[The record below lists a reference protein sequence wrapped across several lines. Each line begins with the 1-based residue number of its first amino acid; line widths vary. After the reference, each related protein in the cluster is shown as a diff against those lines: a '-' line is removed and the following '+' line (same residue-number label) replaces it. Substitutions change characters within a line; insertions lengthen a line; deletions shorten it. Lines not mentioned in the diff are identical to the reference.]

1 MKPLLKSSVIILSI
15 CYPFMVYW
23 GLQNY
28 DAKLLLPLILIL
40 LALRW
45 LTGAGVTEH
54 KVVIITLFGIVIIA
68 LVWGSQLSLKFYPVL
83 MNLGFLTLFASSLL
97 SPPTIVERLARIKE
111 PELPPEAV
119 VYTHKVTQVWS
130 VFFLFN
136 GTIAA
141 ITALWASDKIWM
153 LYNGFIAYLL
163 IAALAGGEWFVR
175 QRVKRS

>member
-1 MKPLLKSSVIILSI
+1 MKPLLKLIVIILSV

-40 LALRW
+40 LSLRW
-45 LTGAGVTEH
+45 LTGSGLAEH
-54 KVVIITLFGIVIIA
+54 KVVIITLLGILIIT
-68 LVWGSQLSLKFYPVL
+68 LVWGSHLGLKFYPVL
-83 MNLGFLTLFASSLL
+83 MNLGFLILFVSSLI

-111 PELPPEAV
+111 PNLPSEAV
-119 VYTHKVTQVWS
+119 TYTHKVTQVWS
-130 VFFLFN
+130 AFFLFN
-136 GTIAA
+136 GTISA
-141 ITALWASDKIWM
+141 ITALWANDEIWM

-163 IAALAGGEWFVR
+163 IGSLAGGEWMVR